1 MSINNSECIRHTQQ
15 VSHDS
20 IESISLAGIAADHS
34 CHTLQFFALPLT
46 LLQNT
51 IHNMIDVNVTLLRDL
66 ENVSLCQTNWKK
78 KCPLFKKFT

>member
-20 IESISLAGIAADHS
+20 IESISLAGITADHS

-51 IHNMIDVNVTLLRDL
+51 IHNMIDVIVLRDL
-66 ENVSLCQTNWKK
+66 ENVSLCQMNWKK
-78 KCPLFKKFT
+78 MSTV